1 MPPTRYWITSIGLD
15 AAVATLVIAA
25 AQGNTLA
32 SGLMLALV
40 WSVIVGRIAVAITG
54 TSENGKDRPA
64 GFIVYHVLAETALIV
79 GLWAAGYPITAAV
92 YLVAL
97 IGFELALLRE
107 PAPTEGTEGALA

>member
-1 MPPTRYWITSIGLD
+1 MSPARYWITSITLD
-15 AAVATLVIAA
+15 AAVAALVIAS

-40 WSVIVGRIAVAITG
+40 WAVIIGRAAVAFTG

-64 GFIVYHVLAETALIV
+64 GFIAYHVLAETALIV
-79 GLWAAGYPITAAV
+79 GLWAAGYPISAAV

-97 IGFELALLRE
+97 ICFELALLRE
-107 PAPTEGTEGALA
+107 PASTEGTEGALA